1 MLFSFSLGGCR
12 EPLRHQLVPF
22 WNHFGVIFDICVPF
36 LNPFLNLFNT
46 GVIFEAKALKKHLVD
61 FV

>member
-1 MLFSFSLGGCR
+1 M
-12 EPLRHQLVPF
+12 VD
-22 WNHFGVIFDICVPF
+22 NVVPF

-46 GVIFEAKALKKHLVD
+46 GVISEAKALKKHLVI